1 MYTSDADRAAL
12 LTRWGSD
19 GLDKLGGQHPSSQ
32 NLIPSITPVRP
43 WVIHIKA
50 RVREVNQAHAIDEV
64 VNALKAVQH
73 CPANAEDAPLRVVN
87 GSTQTSSII
96 TVAARENVHFST
108 TDGIP
113 PPDGSS
119 YSRITYLVAFIVMCA
134 LSSPSSGMPEKDG
147 KRQAAALRA
156 R

>member
-1 MYTSDADRAAL
+1 M
-12 LTRWGSD
+12 
-19 GLDKLGGQHPSSQ
+19 
-32 NLIPSITPVRP
+32 
-43 WVIHIKA
+43 
-50 RVREVNQAHAIDEV
+50 REVNQARAINEV

-108 TDGIP
+108 TDSTDGIP

-119 YSRITYLVAFIVMCA
+119 YSRITYSVSFIVVFA

-156 R
+156 